1 MDSIS
6 RNAVY
11 AIGTQLATAAFTAG
25 VTIYLVRALG
35 PDGYG
40 VFALALSI
48 GAILILPSDFGIS
61 QATARFI
68 AELRDDRTAASAI
81 YADAFRLR
89 LMGSMVVAVALV
101 ASAGLIA
108 DAYGQPQLAW
118 AVRGVALA
126 VFGQSLLMLNN
137 GVLTA
142 LGRLGIYFRIVVS
155 ESAIEAA
162 ATVALVLLGGGA
174 AGAAFGR
181 AAGYLAGGLIAVVA
195 VVRLL
200 GVGARR
206 RGLRLE
212 SGYGRRLMGYAGAL
226 FIVDGAFTL
235 FEQIDIILIA
245 AYLDAS
251 AVGLFQ
257 APLRLATFLHYPGLA
272 IASAVAP
279 RLARGRGTEPNVAA
293 FETALRLIV
302 VVQLGLAAGTLAWAS
317 PIVEVALGPEYRGSV
332 ETLRVLAPYVV
343 LSGIAPLVSLG
354 ATYLGEA
361 RRRVPIAILTV
372 LVNLAVDIILI
383 PRIGIVAGAIGTT
396 LAFALYVP
404 AHLWICQ
411 RMLSIDMRGLGLT
424 AFRALLAA
432 GALAGVLAI
441 IGTSTLSGLQWVA
454 GLVLAPLAFGAVLL
468 LSGEVTRAEL
478 QGARRRVS
486 ALIQRGA

>member
-6 RNAVY
+6 RNAVN
-11 AIGTQLATAAFTAG
+11 AIATQLATSAFTAG
-25 VTIYLVRALG
+25 VTLYLVRALG

-48 GAILILPSDFGIS
+48 GAVLLLPSDFGIS
-61 QATARFI
+61 QATARFM
-68 AELRDDRTAASAI
+68 AELRDDKDTASAL

-89 LMGSMVVAVALV
+89 LMGSLVLAVVLV
-101 ASAGLIA
+101 ASSDLIA
-108 DAYGQPQLAW
+108 DAYGQPQLTW
-118 AVRGVALA
+118 VVRGVALA

-142 LGRLGIYFRIVVS
+142 LGRLGVYFRIVLS
-155 ESAIEAA
+155 ESAIEAG
-162 ATVALVLLGGGA
+162 ATVTLVLLGGGA

-200 GVGARR
+200 GVGTRR
-206 RGLRLE
+206 RGLGLR

-226 FIVDGAFTL
+226 FIVDGVFTL
-235 FEQIDIILIA
+235 FETIDIILIG

-257 APLRLATFLHYPGLA
+257 APLRLAIFLHYPGLA

-279 RLARGRGTEPNVAA
+279 RLARSRDTEPNVAA

-302 VVQLGLAAGTLAWAS
+302 IVQLGLAAATFAWAQ

-332 ETLRVLAPYVV
+332 DTLRALAPYIF
-343 LSGIAPLVSLG
+343 LSGVAPLVSL
-354 ATYLGEA
+354 AANYLGEA

-372 LVNLAVDIILI
+372 LVNIAIDIILI
-383 PRIGIVAGAIGTT
+383 PRIGIVAGAIGTGV
-396 LAFALYVP
+396 AYALYVP

-411 RMLSIDMRGLGLT
+411 RMLGINLRRLGITTLRGL
-424 AFRALLAA
+424 LAS
-432 GALAGVLAI
+432 GALAGVLAMV
-441 IGTSTLSGLQWVA
+441 GTSTLSPLQWIA
-454 GLVLAPLAFGAVLL
+454 GFALAPLVFGGVLL
-468 LSGEVTRAEL
+468 LSGEVSRAEL
-478 QGARRRVS
+478 NGVRSRVS
-486 ALIQRGA
+486 QLVRRGA